1 MVKKYFKN
9 KSNITA
15 QIAEIKK
22 LYPSFRYAI
31 RGNDIIFKGEIQVK
45 PEFPVYTISLKYNST
60 NKHPIVKILNPKLV
74 ENPPHF
80 YSKTKSLCLYHP
92 KNFYWDNNKLIANE
106 IMDWTIAW
114 IYFYEVWLET
124 KIWYG
129 PEVTHSNDKK

>member
-45 PEFPVYTISLKYNST
+45 PEFPIYTISLKYNST

-80 YSKTKSLCLYHP
+80 
-92 KNFYWDNNKLIANE
+92 
-106 IMDWTIAW
+106 
-114 IYFYEVWLET
+114 
-124 KIWYG
+124 
-129 PEVTHSNDKK
+129 